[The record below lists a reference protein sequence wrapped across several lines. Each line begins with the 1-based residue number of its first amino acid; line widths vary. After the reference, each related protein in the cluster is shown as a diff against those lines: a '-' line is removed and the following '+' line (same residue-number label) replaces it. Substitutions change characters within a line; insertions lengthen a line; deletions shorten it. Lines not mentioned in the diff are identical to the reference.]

1 MLSCIGILQISILIY
16 KFAAKYD
23 NIYLLRIKLVHKNL
37 KNTCMHKK
45 QSEFLAEKQ
54 YIILNFTNQSFKL
67 DTSFSKG
74 KKNEEKIDI
83 V

>member
-1 MLSCIGILQISILIY
+1 
-16 KFAAKYD
+16 
-23 NIYLLRIKLVHKNL
+23 
-37 KNTCMHKK
+37 MHKK

-74 KKNEEKIDI
+74 KKK
-83 V
+83 